1 MVAVGELMVVVHL
14 VLREII
20 IVRHLFVHLLV
31 EHIMEVIV
39 TRIVNQESASNVRV
53 KLIMVL

>member
-20 IVRHLFVHLLV
+20 IVHHLFVHLLV

-39 TRIVNQESASNVRV
+39 TRIVSQESASNVRV